1 MDNVI
6 SFLHAQKP
14 TAYSATTLAHKF
26 GLKRGHVK
34 YNLDMHED
42 IHCVVP
48 VSVGSGKAHVNVYRA
63 N

>member
-6 SFLHAQKP
+6 NFLQAQKP
-14 TAYSATTLAHKF
+14 IAYSTTTLAHKF

-42 IHCVVP
+42 IHCVEPAV
-48 VSVGSGKAHVNVYRA
+48 VGSGKAHVRVYCA